1 MLHTLIHL
9 MLHFLLPAWVALR
22 WYPNRFRTAWGIM
35 AATMVVDL
43 DHLLANPVFDP
54 NRCSLGFHPLHSVAA
69 VGGYLLL
76 AMAPTSP
83 WLRLA
88 GIGLL
93 IHMGVDGT
101 DCLLIYF
108 KNP

>member
-1 MLHTLIHL
+1 MLHTFIHL
-9 MLHFLLPAWVALR
+9 FLHLLIPAGVAVY
-22 WYPNRFRTAWGIM
+22 WYSNRFWSAWGIM
-35 AATMVVDL
+35 IATMAVDL

-54 NRCSLGFHPLHSVAA
+54 NRCSIGFHPLHSFAA

-76 AMAPTSP
+76 AFVPASQ

-93 IHMGVDGT
+93 IHMGVDGAE
-101 DCLLIYF
+101 CLRM
-108 KNP
+108 K